1 MEFTFGSDPE
11 FLLMKGGKYY
21 SAIGIVQGNR
31 QYRLDKG
38 GHQFYYDNV
47 LAECAIKPGKNR
59 QEVVNNIRDCL
70 KIYAKMVKPYTLHV
84 QASQEYP
91 ESQLR
96 AKEAREV
103 GCLEE
108 WDAYTL
114 QVIEPPK
121 EAVKKTNFRTAGGH
135 IHLGGAGV
143 LQNSWEKPFIV
154 YMLDLFLG
162 IPSVFLDSDTTGKD
176 RRTMYGLAGS
186 HRDKDYGLEYRPLT
200 AFWLESPARVE
211 LVWDICDFVLAFVS
225 KGGHKR
231 FWELDEELLG
241 EDDPSVAYR
250 CFGYDKTALQK
261 AINECDK
268 NIAEKFMLVV
278 EQYLP
283 SRLMNRIHDDQ
294 TTEGLY
300 KEWALG

>member
-11 FLLMKGGKYY
+11 FMLMKGGKYY
-21 SAIGIVQGNR
+21 SAIGIVQGDR
-31 QYRLDKG
+31 VHRLDKG

-47 LAECAIKPGKNR
+47 LAECAIKPGKTR
-59 QEVVNNIRDCL
+59 EEVVNNVRDCL
-70 KIYAKMVKPYTLHV
+70 RIYAKMVKPYKLTV

-91 ESQLR
+91 ESQMKT
-96 AKEAREV
+96 KEAREV
-103 GCLEE
+103 GCVEE

-114 QVIEPPK
+114 QVIEAPK
-121 EAVKKTNFRTAGGH
+121 EVVKKTNFRTAGGH
-135 IHLGGAGV
+135 IHLGGGGI

-162 IPSVFLDSDTTGKD
+162 VPSLFLDRDHTAKD
-176 RRTMYGLAGS
+176 RRSMYGFAGS

-200 AFWLESPARVE
+200 AFWLESPKRVA
-211 LVWDICDFVLAFVS
+211 LAWDICDFVLTFVT

-231 FWELDEELLG
+231 FWELNEEMLG
-241 EDDPSVAYR
+241 EDDPSVAYQ
-250 CFGYDKTALQK
+250 CFGYDKQALQK

-268 NIAEKFMLVV
+268 KMGQTFMLIV

-283 SRLMNRIHDDQ
+283 DRLASRIREDQ
-294 TTEGLY
+294 PTEGLY
-300 KEWALG
+300 KEWALD